1 MSGWLASLAHLPGPP
16 LLVALAAFGLLVG
29 VLTGLF
35 GVGGGF
41 LVVPMLNLLFGIE
54 WNIAIGSSLAFTIG
68 TGAGGA
74 ARHARLGNVEPRATL
89 IIGSAAVV
97 GAVAGA
103 TLLQYLKTVLGRSG
117 SEGFNL
123 LVESLFIA
131 LLLVTAYVVGRRA
144 GDERKGP
151 TLLQRLPLGPRTD
164 LRRGGPAGVSLTG
177 LCLVGLAVGVL
188 TGLLGV
194 GGGVLLVPIL
204 ILVVGLRP
212 HQAVGTSL
220 GVVLFGSIAG
230 TIKHGMVGNVS
241 LALAMPLLVGSSVG
255 IQIGAWVC
263 ERLHGRRLR
272 QYFAIIVLVAA
283 AAVACNLAAKLARR

>member
-1 MSGWLASLAHLPGPP
+1 MASLAHLPGPP

-123 LVESLFIA
+123 
-131 LLLVTAYVVGRRA
+131 
-144 GDERKGP
+144 
-151 TLLQRLPLGPRTD
+151 
-164 LRRGGPAGVSLTG
+164 
-177 LCLVGLAVGVL
+177 
-188 TGLLGV
+188 
-194 GGGVLLVPIL
+194 
-204 ILVVGLRP
+204 
-212 HQAVGTSL
+212 
-220 GVVLFGSIAG
+220 
-230 TIKHGMVGNVS
+230 
-241 LALAMPLLVGSSVG
+241 
-255 IQIGAWVC
+255 
-263 ERLHGRRLR
+263 
-272 QYFAIIVLVAA
+272 
-283 AAVACNLAAKLARR
+283 